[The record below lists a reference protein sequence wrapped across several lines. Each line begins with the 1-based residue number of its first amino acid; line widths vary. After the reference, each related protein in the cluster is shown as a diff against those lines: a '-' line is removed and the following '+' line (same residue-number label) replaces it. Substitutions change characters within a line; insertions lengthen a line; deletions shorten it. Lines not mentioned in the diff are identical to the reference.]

1 MDKDQLFEE
10 IIKSNEEMLSYFTN
24 KSNQLL
30 RSVQNYQTEL
40 FEINIRLDEL
50 YRTKNVYYPSTN
62 SRKNVFSPL
71 MKMNEK
77 DEKDSELTSQIEDL
91 KLVKKT
97 LENKL
102 AEEENAIR
110 AISAKLSSLTSAK
123 KAISNL
129 RTYIDTLH
137 EDEEEYEGFEFIE
150 EDSSIPEN
158 QKHGTNILMLDAF
171 DNTYIGTILD
181 SKIKTDVI
189 NNSHR
194 LEMISYL
201 ISSDPERARTSIKE
215 VSDVLKKTGSNID
228 FLLNHLKYDF
238 DADQSIWVI
247 LDDFVTQSRDSHPEC
262 ILESDIKCSDYD
274 QKLSYEKT
282 LALTNLLD
290 IFFDNIYK
298 HSNANQIKLKISIDE
313 KSVDVFINDNG
324 IGIDNSYYEKS
335 PWYSSLHRAH
345 EIVYLL
351 NGKLNITGGN
361 TTGTTINVNFDK

>member
-110 AISAKLSSLTSAK
+110 AISAKLSSLISSQHCLCSFPAILELISILFTKMKRNMKALNSSKRTLLSRKIRSMVQIYLCSMPLIIHTSARSW
-123 KAISNL
+123 IQ
-129 RTYIDTLH
+129 R
-137 EDEEEYEGFEFIE
+137 
-150 EDSSIPEN
+150 
-158 QKHGTNILMLDAF
+158 
-171 DNTYIGTILD
+171 
-181 SKIKTDVI
+181 
-189 NNSHR
+189 
-194 LEMISYL
+194 
-201 ISSDPERARTSIKE
+201 
-215 VSDVLKKTGSNID
+215 
-228 FLLNHLKYDF
+228 
-238 DADQSIWVI
+238 
-247 LDDFVTQSRDSHPEC
+247 SRPMS
-262 ILESDIKCSDYD
+262 
-274 QKLSYEKT
+274 
-282 LALTNLLD
+282 
-290 IFFDNIYK
+290 
-298 HSNANQIKLKISIDE
+298 
-313 KSVDVFINDNG
+313 
-324 IGIDNSYYEKS
+324 
-335 PWYSSLHRAH
+335 
-345 EIVYLL
+345 
-351 NGKLNITGGN
+351 
-361 TTGTTINVNFDK
+361 